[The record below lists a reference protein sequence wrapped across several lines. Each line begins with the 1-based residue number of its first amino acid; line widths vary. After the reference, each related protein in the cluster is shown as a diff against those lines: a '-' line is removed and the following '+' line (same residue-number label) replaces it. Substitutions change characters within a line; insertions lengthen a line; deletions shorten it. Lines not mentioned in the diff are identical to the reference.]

1 MPVSVSLIG
10 GTGRLGPGLALR
22 LASAGLPVVIGSRQR
37 DRAEQRAAEVA
48 DRIGASG
55 GLAAIRG
62 ATNEEAAA
70 AGDLA
75 ILTVP
80 FEAQAELLPP
90 LAGAL
95 RGKVVVSTTV
105 PVRFDTEL
113 GPVAV
118 PVAEGSAAE
127 QVATL
132 LAGSPIVAGF
142 HTVSSAHLSRL
153 DRALD
158 EDVIICGD
166 DADAKR
172 QVAEVTGLIPG
183 FRVVDAGRLGNARH
197 LEQLTVLLLGI
208 NRLSRRSVGVHLTG
222 L

>member
-1 MPVSVSLIG
+1 MPASVSLIG

-22 LASAGLPVVIGSRQR
+22 LASAGLPLVIGSRQR
-37 DRAEQRAAEVA
+37 QRAEERAAEIA
-48 DRIGASG
+48 AQLGGAG
-55 GLAAIRG
+55 TRAAIRG
-62 ATNEEAAA
+62 ATNEEAAM

-80 FEAQAELLPP
+80 FEAQAELLPA
-90 LAGAL
+90 LAGPL
-95 RGKVVVSTTV
+95 RGRVVVSTTV
-105 PVRFDTEL
+105 PVRFDPEL
-113 GPVAV
+113 GPVEV

-132 LAGSPIVAGF
+132 LSGSRIVAGF

-153 DRALD
+153 DRTLD

-166 DADAKR
+166 DGEAKR
-172 QVAEVTGLIPG
+172 QLAEVVGLIPG
-183 FRVVDAGRLGNARH
+183 FRVVDAGRLGNAHH
-197 LEQLTVLLLGI
+197 LEQLTVLLLSI
-208 NRLSRRSVGVHLTG
+208 NRLSRRSVGVRLTG